1 MLTSRTILYIILSL
15 FALLLA
21 AQHLSHRIHGW
32 PSARKEGVGRQV
44 HNILRRKTT
53 RDCRDWSV
61 VEYNTVNAAGDDLK
75 NIKDDAEEHEH
86 RLESWNKK
94 WKSYPESFPRSG
106 IGSTL
111 ESTQNFR
118 SGLGSVVDYL
128 KAELGKDVISIL
140 DASCGDMN
148 WMPTFLR
155 SRPDVEYTGYDLLPV
170 NIDSARSRFANE
182 SWDFA
187 VVDLV
192 KERIS
197 SRFDLIMSRTVSIHL
212 GLRDNIQ
219 MFHNFLQTGSKYLL
233 TTTYPL
239 QTRNTQ
245 LFLPEDR
252 KFHEIN
258 LSLPPFEFPKPIC
271 QAPDAVNLKSARHQ
285 FYGFWNL
292 EELRRFEEKNAGNIR
307 AFDGVF

>member
-1 MLTSRTILYIILSL
+1 LVTLILV
-15 FALLLA
+15 
-21 AQHLSHRIHGW
+21 AQHLSNRMHYL
-32 PSARKEGVGRQV
+32 PSVRREDVGRPV
-44 HNILRRKTT
+44 HNILRRQTI

-61 VEYNTVNAAGDDLK
+61 VEYTSVKAADD
-75 NIKDDAEEHEH
+75 NIKIQDDGEEHEH

-111 ESTQNFR
+111 LSTKNFR

-128 KAELGKDVISIL
+128 KAELGKDRISIL

-155 SRPDVEYTGYDLLPV
+155 SRSDVEYTGYDLLPV
-170 NIDSARSRFANE
+170 NIDSARSRFVNE
-182 SWDFA
+182 SWNFA

-239 QTRNTQ
+239 QTKNTQ
-245 LFLPEDR
+245 LFVGETLQR
-252 KFHEIN
+252 FHEIN

-271 QAPDAVNLKSARHQ
+271 QAPDAVNLESARHQ

-307 AFDGVF
+307 DFDGVY